1 MARRSQWLRPP
12 SPLFASSDGI
22 GAARSRSVCRPG
34 RPPPSGLPATEVK
47 GITPSNGLARKASV
61 SVVLSVLLVVMA
73 MAVVVCSHPYSRG
86 AFPSRG
92 DVKRGKSG
100 AKPALSRSCHRRPSA
115 AEARMP
121 ASATMPSTFA
131 RKGAGSPSQMA
142 RVVPCRFRG
151 QGFFFVNDPAL
162 KGEA

>member
-1 MARRSQWLRPP
+1 MAWATWLAGMGPVYSCGTAPEWDRT
-12 SPLFASSDGI
+12 S
-22 GAARSRSVCRPG
+22 
-34 RPPPSGLPATEVK
+34 PSGHQ
-47 GITPSNGLARKASV
+47 NF
-61 SVVLSVLLVVMA
+61 VLNYRPRPLVCQAVGFLVVTA
-73 MAVVVCSHPYSRG
+73 MTVVVCSHPTSRG
-86 AFPSRG
+86 ALPSRG
-92 DVKRGKSG
+92 GVKRGKSG
-100 AKPALSRSCHRRPSA
+100 VRPALSRSCHRRPSA